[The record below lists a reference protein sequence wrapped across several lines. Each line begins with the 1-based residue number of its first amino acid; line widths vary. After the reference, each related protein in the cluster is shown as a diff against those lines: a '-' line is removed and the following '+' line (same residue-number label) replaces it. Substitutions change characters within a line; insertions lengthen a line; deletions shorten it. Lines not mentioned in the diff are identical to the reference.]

1 MSRQKRRAKVRA
13 RTPTGGNVPQIKNSG
28 YSEGGA
34 SRTSSILKSY
44 LLMRLSAKSDIDANL
59 PLLRNRSADQATN
72 TPIGAAAIQTS
83 AIHTIGAG
91 LKVFPRIRYMDLG
104 ISHEEARAWQKKA
117 RSEFDLWAASKHC
130 DLYRRN
136 NFYDLQ
142 DMAYVSYLVDGDAF
156 ALFRR
161 KPPTGYM
168 PYTLRLQ
175 ILEGNRISNPMD
187 GSFPGALGPF
197 AVEMIS
203 PQTGN
208 RIVSGVE
215 IDADGAVEAYWV
227 CNKVQG
233 DAVEIG
239 KLEKWVRVKAF
250 GDLSGMPNIVQI
262 CHDIRSEQYRGVP
275 YLAPVIE
282 TLKQVSRYT
291 NAELTA
297 AIIKSF
303 FALFFTNNPSGASDM
318 PAPSVYSTEG
328 GEYDPHAPVV
338 DVSEYGLGP
347 GTLNA
352 LPAGVDVKA
361 VDAGRSMST
370 FDAFVTQL
378 IKQIGAAI
386 GVPYE
391 VIMKNFT
398 SSYSASRAA
407 MLQAWE
413 EFKLRRTWF
422 ARDYTQL
429 KNYTGKVTM
438 YIDGMCASA
447 ATIIACAGDS
457 VIMPANT
464 IYMIHNPKSAM
475 AGYFDAPELD
485 KISASL
491 GAVKQTI
498 VNVYMARVQGV
509 LSEVQLKHKMDSE
522 EWMTAETAKSYGF
535 VDEIVE
541 AVPIENRIEGDVLFV
556 NSVSCRMD
564 RFQNAAKL
572 REIIHGEPTH
582 RRRSDVSMTDNEILQ
597 KLKNLLGLGA
607 NPQPDMSPIPPV
619 VPAVQNHAKEREAIL
634 AEERQRMAALDAMKS
649 GNPVV
654 DTIIET
660 AKKNGA
666 TAEIVRLYVD
676 AIGQGQPTA
685 QTAGEEKMLAAIKAI
700 LQDNAESGAGD
711 VLPVPQG
718 GARNEAAEKAS
729 NIEEV
734 ANIANKIMGVN

>member
-1 MSRQKRRAKVRA
+1 MSKAKKNRAAKA
-13 RTPTGGNVPQIKNSG
+13 RTPTAANGASIKNSG

-44 LLMRLSAKSDIDANL
+44 LPVRSSAKSDIDANL
-59 PLLRNRSADQATN
+59 HLLRSRSADQAIN
-72 TPIGAAAIQTS
+72 TPVGAAAIQTS

-91 LKVFPRIRYMDLG
+91 LKLFPRIRYMELG
-104 ISHEEARAWQKKA
+104 LSHDEARAWQKKA
-117 RSEFDLWAASKHC
+117 RREFDLWASSKHC

-142 DMAYVSYLVDGDAF
+142 DMAYVSYLIDGDAF

-161 KPPTGYM
+161 KMPKPYM

-203 PQTGN
+203 PETGN
-208 RIVSGVE
+208 RIISGVE

-233 DAVEIG
+233 DPVDIAKVE
-239 KLEKWVRVKAF
+239 EWVRVKAF

-303 FALFFTNNPSGASDM
+303 FALFFTNNPSGSSDM
-318 PAPSVYSTEG
+318 PAPSTYAMGANED
-328 GEYDPHAPVV
+328 YDPKAPVV

-370 FDAFVTQL
+370 FDAFVSQL

-422 ARDYTQL
+422 ARDFCQPVYEAWLTEAVAIGRIEAPGFFDDPAIRAAWCHADWYGPTMSIL
-429 KNYTGKVTM
+429 DPVKDITG
-438 YIDGMCASA
+438 SA
-447 ATIIACAGDS
+447 
-457 VIMPANT
+457 
-464 IYMIHNPKSAM
+464 
-475 AGYFDAPELD
+475 L
-485 KISASL
+485 
-491 GAVKQTI
+491 
-498 VNVYMARVQGV
+498 RVQYG
-509 LSEVQLKHKMDSE
+509 LS
-522 EWMTAETAKSYGF
+522 T
-535 VDEIVE
+535 
-541 AVPIENRIEGDVLFV
+541 R
-556 NSVSCRMD
+556 
-564 RFQNAAKL
+564 
-572 REIIHGEPTH
+572 
-582 RRRSDVSMTDNEILQ
+582 
-597 KLKNLLGLGA
+597 
-607 NPQPDMSPIPPV
+607 
-619 VPAVQNHAKEREAIL
+619 EREAAEMTGTDFEENLDQL
-634 AEERQRMAALDAMKS
+634 AWEQQRLQELGLPQ
-649 GNPVV
+649 GNPEVL
-654 DTIIET
+654 
-660 AKKNGA
+660 A
-666 TAEIVRLYVD
+666 
-676 AIGQGQPTA
+676 GQILTQEKEEAGKGGESDEGQ
-685 QTAGEEKMLAAIKAI
+685 
-700 LQDNAESGAGD
+700 N
-711 VLPVPQG
+711 
-718 GARNEAAEKAS
+718 
-729 NIEEV
+729 
-734 ANIANKIMGVN
+734 

>member
-1 MSRQKRRAKVRA
+1 M
-13 RTPTGGNVPQIKNSG
+13 PTGTDALVSAQAQDAPLLRRPTGMETTRIKNSG

-44 LLMRLSAKSDIDANL
+44 LPMRLSAKSDIDANL
-59 PLLRNRSADQATN
+59 PLLRNRSADQAIN

-91 LKVFPRIRYMDLG
+91 LKVFPRIRYQDLG
-104 ISHEEARAWQKKA
+104 LSHEEARAWQKKA
-117 RSEFDLWAASKHC
+117 RQEFDLWAASKHC

-142 DMAYVSYLVDGDAF
+142 DMAYVAYLVDGDAF

-161 KPPTGYM
+161 KPPTRYM
-168 PYTLRLQ
+168 PYSLRLQ
-175 ILEGNRISNPMD
+175 ILEGNRISNPLD
-187 GSFPGALGPF
+187 GSFPGGLGPF
-197 AVEMIS
+197 AVEMVS
-203 PQTGN
+203 PETGN

-215 IDADGAVEAYWV
+215 IDTDGAVEAYWV

-233 DAVEIG
+233 DSVEIA
-239 KLEKWVRVKAF
+239 KIEKWVRVKAF

-303 FALFFTNNPSGASDM
+303 FALFFTNNPSGARDL
-318 PAPSVYSTEG
+318 PTPSTYGNMMGDDE
-328 GEYDPHAPVV
+328 EYDPRAPVV

-370 FDAFVTQL
+370 FDAFVSQL

-422 ARDYTQL
+422 ARDFCQPVYETWL
-429 KNYTGKVTM
+429 TE
-438 YIDGMCASA
+438 A
-447 ATIIACAGDS
+447 IAIGRL
-457 VIMPANT
+457 
-464 IYMIHNPKSAM
+464 
-475 AGYFDAPELD
+475 DAPGFFDDPAIRAAWCHADWYGPTMSILD
-485 KISASL
+485 PVKDITGSAL
-491 GAVKQTI
+491 
-498 VNVYMARVQGV
+498 RVQYG
-509 LSEVQLKHKMDSE
+509 LS
-522 EWMTAETAKSYGF
+522 T
-535 VDEIVE
+535 
-541 AVPIENRIEGDVLFV
+541 R
-556 NSVSCRMD
+556 
-564 RFQNAAKL
+564 
-572 REIIHGEPTH
+572 
-582 RRRSDVSMTDNEILQ
+582 
-597 KLKNLLGLGA
+597 
-607 NPQPDMSPIPPV
+607 
-619 VPAVQNHAKEREAIL
+619 EREAAEMTGTDFEENLDQL
-634 AEERQRMAALDAMKS
+634 AWEKERIEALGLPM
-649 GNPVV
+649 GNPEVL
-654 DTIIET
+654 
-660 AKKNGA
+660 A
-666 TAEIVRLYVD
+666 
-676 AIGQGQPTA
+676 GQ
-685 QTAGEEKMLAAIKAI
+685 L
-700 LQDNAESGAGD
+700 LGAGQQK
-711 VLPVPQG
+711 QG
-718 GARNEAAEKAS
+718 GEDDAEQ
-729 NIEEV
+729 NILEV
-734 ANIANKIMGVN
+734 QK

>member
-1 MSRQKRRAKVRA
+1 MGKHRKNTEAKA
-13 RTPTGGNVPQIKNSG
+13 RMPTATETIRIKNSG

-44 LLMRLSAKSDIDANL
+44 LPLRLSAKTDIDANL
-59 PLLRNRSADQATN
+59 PLLRNRSADQAIN

-91 LKVFPRIRYMDLG
+91 LKVFPRIRYQDLG
-104 ISHEEARAWQKKA
+104 LSHEEARAWQKKA
-117 RSEFDLWAASKHC
+117 RQEFDLWAASKHC

-142 DMAYVSYLVDGDAF
+142 DMAYVAYLVDGDAF

-161 KPPTGYM
+161 KPPTRYM
-168 PYTLRLQ
+168 PYSLRLQ
-175 ILEGNRISNPMD
+175 ILEGNRISNPLD
-187 GSFPGALGPF
+187 GSFPGGLGPF
-197 AVEMIS
+197 AVEMVS
-203 PQTGN
+203 PETGN

-215 IDADGAVEAYWV
+215 IDTDGAVEAYWV

-233 DAVEIG
+233 DAVEIA
-239 KLEKWVRVKAF
+239 KIEKWVRVKAF

-303 FALFFTNNPSGASDM
+303 FALFFTNNPSGARDL
-318 PAPSVYSTEG
+318 PTPSTYGNMMGDDE
-328 GEYDPHAPVV
+328 EYDPRAPVV

-370 FDAFVTQL
+370 FDAFVSQL

-422 ARDYTQL
+422 ARDFCQPVYETWL
-429 KNYTGKVTM
+429 TE
-438 YIDGMCASA
+438 A
-447 ATIIACAGDS
+447 IAIGRL
-457 VIMPANT
+457 
-464 IYMIHNPKSAM
+464 
-475 AGYFDAPELD
+475 DAPGFFDDPAIRAAWCHADWYGPTMSILD
-485 KISASL
+485 PVKDITGSAL
-491 GAVKQTI
+491 
-498 VNVYMARVQGV
+498 RVQYG
-509 LSEVQLKHKMDSE
+509 LS
-522 EWMTAETAKSYGF
+522 T
-535 VDEIVE
+535 
-541 AVPIENRIEGDVLFV
+541 R
-556 NSVSCRMD
+556 
-564 RFQNAAKL
+564 
-572 REIIHGEPTH
+572 
-582 RRRSDVSMTDNEILQ
+582 
-597 KLKNLLGLGA
+597 
-607 NPQPDMSPIPPV
+607 
-619 VPAVQNHAKEREAIL
+619 EREAAEMTGTDFEENLDQL
-634 AEERQRMAALDAMKS
+634 AWEKEQLEKRGLSEGYPEVLA
-649 GNPVV
+649 
-654 DTIIET
+654 
-660 AKKNGA
+660 
-666 TAEIVRLYVD
+666 
-676 AIGQGQPTA
+676 GQLLG
-685 QTAGEEKMLAAIKAI
+685 AGEQK
-700 LQDNAESGAGD
+700 
-711 VLPVPQG
+711 QG
-718 GARNEAAEKAS
+718 GGDDA
-729 NIEEV
+729 
-734 ANIANKIMGVN
+734 

>member
-1 MSRQKRRAKVRA
+1 MERRRKNTKAKA
-13 RTPTGGNVPQIKNSG
+13 RTPTAKETAQIKNSG

-44 LLMRLSAKSDIDANL
+44 LPIRSSARSDIDANL
-59 PLLRNRSADQATN
+59 PLLRNRSADQAIN

-83 AIHTIGAG
+83 SIHTIGAG
-91 LKVFPRIRYMDLG
+91 LKVFPRIRYQELG
-104 ISHEEARAWQKKA
+104 LSHEEARAWQKKA
-117 RSEFDLWAASKHC
+117 RREFDLWAASKHC

-142 DMAYVSYLVDGDAF
+142 DMAYVAYLVDGDAF

-161 KPPTGYM
+161 KPPTRYM
-168 PYTLRLQ
+168 PYSLRLQ

-187 GSFPGALGPF
+187 GSFPGSLGPF
-197 AVEMIS
+197 AVEMVS
-203 PQTGN
+203 PDTGN

-233 DAVEIG
+233 DPVEIA

-250 GDLSGMPNIVQI
+250 GDLSGMPNILQI

-303 FALFFTNNPSGASDM
+303 FALFFTNNPSGSNTI
-318 PAPSVYSTEG
+318 PAPSAWG
-328 GEYDPHAPVV
+328 GNEEESDPNAPVV

-370 FDAFVTQL
+370 FDAFVSQL

-422 ARDYTQL
+422 ARDFCQPVYEAWLTE
-429 KNYTGKVTM
+429 
-438 YIDGMCASA
+438 A
-447 ATIIACAGDS
+447 IAIGRL
-457 VIMPANT
+457 
-464 IYMIHNPKSAM
+464 
-475 AGYFDAPELD
+475 DAPGFFDDPAIRAAWCHADWYGPTMSILD
-485 KISASL
+485 PGKDITGSAL
-491 GAVKQTI
+491 
-498 VNVYMARVQGV
+498 RVQYG
-509 LSEVQLKHKMDSE
+509 LS
-522 EWMTAETAKSYGF
+522 T
-535 VDEIVE
+535 
-541 AVPIENRIEGDVLFV
+541 R
-556 NSVSCRMD
+556 
-564 RFQNAAKL
+564 
-572 REIIHGEPTH
+572 
-582 RRRSDVSMTDNEILQ
+582 
-597 KLKNLLGLGA
+597 
-607 NPQPDMSPIPPV
+607 
-619 VPAVQNHAKEREAIL
+619 EREAAEMTGTDFEENLDQL
-634 AEERQRMAALDAMKS
+634 AWEKERIEALGLPM
-649 GNPVV
+649 GNPEVLAGQ
-654 DTIIET
+654 IL
-660 AKKNGA
+660 K
-666 TAEIVRLYVD
+666 AEPKE
-676 AIGQGQPTA
+676 G
-685 QTAGEEKMLAAIKAI
+685 GE
-700 LQDNAESGAGD
+700 DNAE
-711 VLPVPQG
+711 
-718 GARNEAAEKAS
+718 
-729 NIEEV
+729 
-734 ANIANKIMGVN
+734 

>member
-1 MSRQKRRAKVRA
+1 MARRKKSNTARA
-13 RTPTGGNVPQIKNSG
+13 RMPTARETARVKNSG

-34 SRTSSILKSY
+34 SRTSSILKTY
-44 LLMRLSAKSDIDANL
+44 LPVQLSAKADIDANL
-59 PLLRNRSADQATN
+59 PLLRNRSSDQAIN

-83 AIHTIGAG
+83 TIHTIGAG

-104 ISHEEARAWQKKA
+104 LSHEEARAWQKKT
-117 RSEFDLWAASKHC
+117 RQEFELWAASKHC

-142 DMAYVSYLVDGDAF
+142 DMAYVAYLVDGDSF
-156 ALFRR
+156 AIFRR
-161 KPPTGYM
+161 KPPTAYM
-168 PYTLRLQ
+168 PYSLRLQ

-187 GSFPGALGPF
+187 GSFPGGLGPF

-203 PQTGN
+203 PDTGN

-215 IDADGAVEAYWV
+215 IDADGAVEAYWI

-233 DAVEIG
+233 DPVEIA
-239 KLEKWVRVKAF
+239 KIEKWVRVKAF

-303 FALFFTNNPSGASDM
+303 FALFFVNNPSGSSEL
-318 PAPSVYSTEG
+318 PAPSVYNNPGLGAG
-328 GEYDPHAPVV
+328 GDDDEEERDPNAPVV

-422 ARDYTQL
+422 ARDFCQPVYEAWLAEAVAIGRLPAPGFFDDPAIRAAWCHADWYGPTMSIL
-429 KNYTGKVTM
+429 DPVKDITG
-438 YIDGMCASA
+438 SA
-447 ATIIACAGDS
+447 
-457 VIMPANT
+457 
-464 IYMIHNPKSAM
+464 
-475 AGYFDAPELD
+475 L
-485 KISASL
+485 
-491 GAVKQTI
+491 
-498 VNVYMARVQGV
+498 RVQYG
-509 LSEVQLKHKMDSE
+509 LS
-522 EWMTAETAKSYGF
+522 T
-535 VDEIVE
+535 
-541 AVPIENRIEGDVLFV
+541 R
-556 NSVSCRMD
+556 
-564 RFQNAAKL
+564 
-572 REIIHGEPTH
+572 
-582 RRRSDVSMTDNEILQ
+582 
-597 KLKNLLGLGA
+597 
-607 NPQPDMSPIPPV
+607 
-619 VPAVQNHAKEREAIL
+619 EREAAEMTGTDFEENLDQL
-634 AEERQRMAALDAMKS
+634 AWEKERIDALGLQM
-649 GNPVV
+649 GNPEVLAGKLMGV
-654 DTIIET
+654 
-660 AKKNGA
+660 
-666 TAEIVRLYVD
+666 
-676 AIGQGQPTA
+676 GQQEG
-685 QTAGEEKMLAAIKAI
+685 GE
-700 LQDNAESGAGD
+700 DNAG
-711 VLPVPQG
+711 
-718 GARNEAAEKAS
+718 
-729 NIEEV
+729 
-734 ANIANKIMGVN
+734 

>member
-1 MSRQKRRAKVRA
+1 M
-13 RTPTGGNVPQIKNSG
+13 PTGMETTSIKNSG

-44 LLMRLSAKSDIDANL
+44 LPMRLSAKTDIDANL
-59 PLLRNRSADQATN
+59 PLLRNRSADQAIN

-91 LKVFPRIRYMDLG
+91 LKVFPRIRYQDLG
-104 ISHEEARAWQKKA
+104 MSHEEARGWQKKA
-117 RSEFDLWAASKHC
+117 RQEFDLWAASKHC

-142 DMAYVSYLVDGDAF
+142 DMAYVAYLVDGDAF

-161 KPPTGYM
+161 KPPTRYM
-168 PYTLRLQ
+168 PYSLRLQ

-187 GSFPGALGPF
+187 GSFPGGLGPF
-197 AVEMIS
+197 AVEMVS
-203 PQTGN
+203 PETGN

-215 IDADGAVEAYWV
+215 IDMDGAVEAYWV

-233 DAVEIG
+233 DSVDIAKI
-239 KLEKWVRVKAF
+239 EKWVRVKAF

-303 FALFFTNNPSGASDM
+303 FALFFVNNPSDSNTM
-318 PAPSVYSTEG
+318 PAPDAWGEG
-328 GEYDPHAPVV
+328 GDGEERDPYKPVANVNEYR
-338 DVSEYGLGP
+338 LGP

-370 FDAFVTQL
+370 FDAFVSQL

-422 ARDYTQL
+422 ARDFCQPVYETWL
-429 KNYTGKVTM
+429 TE
-438 YIDGMCASA
+438 A
-447 ATIIACAGDS
+447 IAIGRL
-457 VIMPANT
+457 
-464 IYMIHNPKSAM
+464 
-475 AGYFDAPELD
+475 DAPGFFDDPAIRAAWCHADWYGPTMSILD
-485 KISASL
+485 PVKDITGSAL
-491 GAVKQTI
+491 
-498 VNVYMARVQGV
+498 RVQYG
-509 LSEVQLKHKMDSE
+509 LS
-522 EWMTAETAKSYGF
+522 T
-535 VDEIVE
+535 
-541 AVPIENRIEGDVLFV
+541 R
-556 NSVSCRMD
+556 
-564 RFQNAAKL
+564 
-572 REIIHGEPTH
+572 
-582 RRRSDVSMTDNEILQ
+582 
-597 KLKNLLGLGA
+597 
-607 NPQPDMSPIPPV
+607 
-619 VPAVQNHAKEREAIL
+619 EREAAEMTGTDFEENLDQL
-634 AEERQRMAALDAMKS
+634 AWEKERIEALGLPM
-649 GNPVV
+649 GNPEVL
-654 DTIIET
+654 
-660 AKKNGA
+660 A
-666 TAEIVRLYVD
+666 
-676 AIGQGQPTA
+676 GQ
-685 QTAGEEKMLAAIKAI
+685 L
-700 LQDNAESGAGD
+700 LGAGQQK
-711 VLPVPQG
+711 QG
-718 GARNEAAEKAS
+718 GEDDAEQ
-729 NIEEV
+729 NILEV
-734 ANIANKIMGVN
+734 QK

>member
-1 MSRQKRRAKVRA
+1 MERRRKNTKAKA
-13 RTPTGGNVPQIKNSG
+13 RTPTAKETAQIKNSG

-44 LLMRLSAKSDIDANL
+44 LPIRSSARSDIDANL
-59 PLLRNRSADQATN
+59 PLLRNRSADQAIN

-83 AIHTIGAG
+83 SIHTIGAG
-91 LKVFPRIRYMDLG
+91 LKVFPRIRYQELG
-104 ISHEEARAWQKKA
+104 LSHEEARAWQKKA
-117 RSEFDLWAASKHC
+117 RREFDLWAMSKHS

-142 DMAYVSYLVDGDAF
+142 DMAYVAYLVDGDAF

-161 KPPTGYM
+161 KPPTRYM
-168 PYTLRLQ
+168 PYSLRLQ

-187 GSFPGALGPF
+187 GSFPGGLGPF
-197 AVEMIS
+197 AVEMVS
-203 PQTGN
+203 PDTGN

-233 DAVEIG
+233 DPVEIA

-250 GDLSGMPNIVQI
+250 GDLSGMPNILQI

-303 FALFFTNNPSGASDM
+303 FALFFTNNPSGSNTI
-318 PAPSVYSTEG
+318 PAPSAWG
-328 GEYDPHAPVV
+328 GNEEESDPNAPVV

-370 FDAFVTQL
+370 FDAFVSQL

-422 ARDYTQL
+422 ARDFCQPVYE
-429 KNYTGKVTM
+429 
-438 YIDGMCASA
+438 
-447 ATIIACAGDS
+447 ACSRKPSPSG
-457 VIMPANT
+457 
-464 IYMIHNPKSAM
+464 
-475 AGYFDAPELD
+475 G
-485 KISASL
+485 
-491 GAVKQTI
+491 
-498 VNVYMARVQGV
+498 
-509 LSEVQLKHKMDSE
+509 
-522 EWMTAETAKSYGF
+522 WM
-535 VDEIVE
+535 
-541 AVPIENRIEGDVLFV
+541 
-556 NSVSCRMD
+556 
-564 RFQNAAKL
+564 
-572 REIIHGEPTH
+572 
-582 RRRSDVSMTDNEILQ
+582 RRDFLT
-597 KLKNLLGLGA
+597 
-607 NPQPDMSPIPPV
+607 IPP
-619 VPAVQNHAKEREAIL
+619 
-634 AEERQRMAALDAMKS
+634 S
-649 GNPVV
+649 G
-654 DTIIET
+654 
-660 AKKNGA
+660 
-666 TAEIVRLYVD
+666 RH
-676 AIGQGQPTA
+676 
-685 QTAGEEKMLAAIKAI
+685 
-700 LQDNAESGAGD
+700 
-711 VLPVPQG
+711 
-718 GARNEAAEKAS
+718 
-729 NIEEV
+729 
-734 ANIANKIMGVN
+734 GVMRTGTGRP

>member
-1 MSRQKRRAKVRA
+1 MERRRKNTKAKA
-13 RTPTGGNVPQIKNSG
+13 RTPTAKETAQIKNSG

-44 LLMRLSAKSDIDANL
+44 LPIRSSARSDIDANL
-59 PLLRNRSADQATN
+59 PLLRNRSADQAIN

-83 AIHTIGAG
+83 SIHTIGAG
-91 LKVFPRIRYMDLG
+91 LKVFPRIRYQELG
-104 ISHEEARAWQKKA
+104 LSHEEARAWQKKA
-117 RSEFDLWAASKHC
+117 RREFDLWAMSKHS

-161 KPPTGYM
+161 KPPTRYM
-168 PYTLRLQ
+168 PYSLRLQ

-187 GSFPGALGPF
+187 GSFPGGLGPF
-197 AVEMIS
+197 AVEMVS
-203 PQTGN
+203 PDTGN

-233 DAVEIG
+233 DPVEIA

-250 GDLSGMPNIVQI
+250 GDLSGMPNILQI

-303 FALFFTNNPSGASDM
+303 FALFFTNNPSGSNTI
-318 PAPSVYSTEG
+318 PAPSAWG
-328 GEYDPHAPVV
+328 GNEEESDPNAPVV

-370 FDAFVTQL
+370 FDAFVSQL

-422 ARDYTQL
+422 ARDFCQPVYEAWLTE
-429 KNYTGKVTM
+429 
-438 YIDGMCASA
+438 A
-447 ATIIACAGDS
+447 IAIGRL
-457 VIMPANT
+457 
-464 IYMIHNPKSAM
+464 
-475 AGYFDAPELD
+475 DAPGFFDDPAIRAAWCHADWYGPTMSILD
-485 KISASL
+485 PVKDITGSAL
-491 GAVKQTI
+491 
-498 VNVYMARVQGV
+498 RVQYG
-509 LSEVQLKHKMDSE
+509 LS
-522 EWMTAETAKSYGF
+522 T
-535 VDEIVE
+535 
-541 AVPIENRIEGDVLFV
+541 R
-556 NSVSCRMD
+556 
-564 RFQNAAKL
+564 
-572 REIIHGEPTH
+572 
-582 RRRSDVSMTDNEILQ
+582 
-597 KLKNLLGLGA
+597 
-607 NPQPDMSPIPPV
+607 
-619 VPAVQNHAKEREAIL
+619 EREAAEMTGTDFEENLDQL
-634 AEERQRMAALDAMKS
+634 AWEKERIEALGLPM
-649 GNPVV
+649 GNPEVLAGQ
-654 DTIIET
+654 IL
-660 AKKNGA
+660 K
-666 TAEIVRLYVD
+666 AEPKE
-676 AIGQGQPTA
+676 G
-685 QTAGEEKMLAAIKAI
+685 GE
-700 LQDNAESGAGD
+700 DNAE
-711 VLPVPQG
+711 
-718 GARNEAAEKAS
+718 
-729 NIEEV
+729 
-734 ANIANKIMGVN
+734 